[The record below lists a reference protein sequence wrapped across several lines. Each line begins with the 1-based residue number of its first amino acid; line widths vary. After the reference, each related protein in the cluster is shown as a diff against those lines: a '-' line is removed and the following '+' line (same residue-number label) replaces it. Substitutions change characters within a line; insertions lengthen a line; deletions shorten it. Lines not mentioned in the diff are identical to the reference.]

1 MNIQWRS
8 KRLWGYILIIAVYA
22 LAVKIQQ
29 LLITSRRQ
37 ASIISTVDEW
47 ARQGKPVEAQKLSR
61 RDVKQYLKITV
72 LATGED
78 LLYEGFVSK
87 SVQQKLSQGQDLYW
101 VRQDGRLEAG
111 DPVPGKVLLVAEE
124 PDMAN
129 GMYRVR
135 VRFERA
141 IEQEAKMAVARV
153 HYETIKS
160 AINVPVE
167 SLDAA
172 GEHYYGWRIE
182 NGRARQVEVTVDQR
196 NGYGAIV
203 TEGLKEGD
211 LFVTAGQTFLKN
223 NDPVNIVQ
231 NKE

>member
-129 GMYRVR
+129 GM
-135 VRFERA
+135 
-141 IEQEAKMAVARV
+141 
-153 HYETIKS
+153 
-160 AINVPVE
+160 
-167 SLDAA
+167 
-172 GEHYYGWRIE
+172 
-182 NGRARQVEVTVDQR
+182 
-196 NGYGAIV
+196 
-203 TEGLKEGD
+203 
-211 LFVTAGQTFLKN
+211 
-223 NDPVNIVQ
+223 
-231 NKE
+231 